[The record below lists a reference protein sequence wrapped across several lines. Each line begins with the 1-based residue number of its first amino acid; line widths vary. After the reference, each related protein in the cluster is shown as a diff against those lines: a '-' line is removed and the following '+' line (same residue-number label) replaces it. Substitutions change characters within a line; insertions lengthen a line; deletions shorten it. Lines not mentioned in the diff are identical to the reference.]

1 MCMQRLFACRWTV
14 FSQNYGKSPCKLH
27 GLFYFI
33 SNNIYKHHERIKI
46 SKNIRG
52 LGPTHSKGSRINFG
66 EGLGID
72 SDYSTNHLIP
82 DFAACFQRLKTFF
95 QALPNQKIHSEP
107 GRSSVGQCGNHISCV
122 LYVQEGKNNKFI
134 VLSAGMNDLIRPAL
148 YPASHRTG
156 EPDIERPPATIRGI
170 FPVSTF
176 PKHGGDNKD
185 AAVSGRRLFP
195 V

>member
-1 MCMQRLFACRWTV
+1 MQPV
-14 FSQNYGKSPCKLH
+14 FNDS
-27 GLFYFI
+27 
-33 SNNIYKHHERIKI
+33 KHFSKHFRIKK
-46 SKNIRG
+46 S
-52 LGPTHSKGSRINFG
+52 
-66 EGLGID
+66 
-72 SDYSTNHLIP
+72 IP
-82 DFAACFQRLKTFF
+82 NRDVHQ
-95 QALPNQKIHSEP
+95 
-107 GRSSVGQCGNHISCV
+107 SVNAVTIFPAFCTCKKA
-122 LYVQEGKNNKFI
+122 KNNKFI

-185 AAVSGRRLFP
+185 AALKRRRLFP